1 MPFVQ
6 GQLRNESLTIA
17 IETECAQSRRR
28 LHLEVDSDLR
38 YRVVENDAAPMVFV
52 PLVELEK
59 LEAPNIIDVF

>member
-6 GQLRNESLTIA
+6 GQLRNESITIT
-17 IETECAQSRRR
+17 IETECSHSGRR

-38 YRVVENDAAPMVFV
+38 YRVIENDAAPMLFV
-52 PLVELEK
+52 PLVEFEK